1 VVPLKTCKVSCFD
14 LKEVKHTVEVSAGS
28 VYEAVAQALRIFR
41 DNNWVEDI
49 GRGQT
54 PISVKVKHP
63 EIEHTVRVQDFER
76 WLEASPRSPAE
87 MILKNRLRE
96 LLAKAKCDMCGRF
109 TMTRRDRT
117 ELAAMLGV
125 PESELGDYVPR
136 FNIAPTQPYFAS
148 KPSTRPAKRSRR
160 PGAW

>member
-1 VVPLKTCKVSCFD
+1 VALKTHKVSCFD

-41 DNNWVEDI
+41 DNEWVEHL

-54 PISVKVKHP
+54 PITVKVKHP

-87 MILKNRLRE
+87 MILKNCLQE
-96 LLAKAKCDMCGRF
+96 ILSKGR
-109 TMTRRDRT
+109 
-117 ELAAMLGV
+117 
-125 PESELGDYVPR
+125 
-136 FNIAPTQPYFAS
+136 
-148 KPSTRPAKRSRR
+148 
-160 PGAW
+160 

>member
-1 VVPLKTCKVSCFD
+1 MVPLKTCKVSSFD

-49 GRGQT
+49 GHGQT
-54 PISVKVKHP
+54 PITVKVKHP

-96 LLAKAKCDMCGRF
+96 LLAKG
-109 TMTRRDRT
+109 
-117 ELAAMLGV
+117 
-125 PESELGDYVPR
+125 
-136 FNIAPTQPYFAS
+136 N
-148 KPSTRPAKRSRR
+148 
-160 PGAW
+160 